1 MNGTAGT
8 ADLLWEMSDV
18 RQREAQRENLERL
31 LCGDFARVSNNL
43 GVYFLF
49 CLFGLA
55 ILALFLCRS
64 SMQALQ
70 TSLFFFVLR
79 RQVWQV
85 FMYQYSFTCTGGV
98 LWISSD
104 RDASWSNGGKN
115 QYPQKSLNQNLAS
128 KQSHAKFPSH
138 KNFQKAFNDIPSGY
152 SDGTRASTLYF
163 LFTRDSC

>member
-1 MNGTAGT
+1 
-8 ADLLWEMSDV
+8 MS
-18 RQREAQRENLERL
+18 EELSRL
-31 LCGDFARVSNNL
+31 LDDWFQRVSNNL

-85 FMYQYSFTCTGGV
+85 FMYQYSFTGGV

-104 RDASWSNGGKN
+104 RDGRMG
-115 QYPQKSLNQNLAS
+115 
-128 KQSHAKFPSH
+128 AKM
-138 KNFQKAFNDIPSGY
+138 
-152 SDGTRASTLYF
+152 STLKNPW
-163 LFTRDSC
+163 TKI

>member
-1 MNGTAGT
+1 MNGTTGT

-18 RQREAQRENLERL
+18 RQSREAQRENVNRRFCDEV
-31 LCGDFARVSNNL
+31 ARVSNNL

-85 FMYQYSFTCTGGV
+85 FMYQYSFTGGV

-104 RDASWSNGGKN
+104 RDGRMGAKINTLKN
-115 QYPQKSLNQNLAS
+115 P
-128 KQSHAKFPSH
+128 
-138 KNFQKAFNDIPSGY
+138 
-152 SDGTRASTLYF
+152 
-163 LFTRDSC
+163 

>member
-1 MNGTAGT
+1 MNGTTGT
-8 ADLLWEMSDV
+8 ADLLSGMSDV
-18 RQREAQRENLERL
+18 GQRETQRLKRL
-31 LCGDFARVSNNL
+31 LWVELARVSNNL

-55 ILALFLCRS
+55 ILALFLCLS

-85 FMYQYSFTCTGGV
+85 FMYQYSFTGGV

-104 RDASWSNGGKN
+104 RDSRMGAKINTLKN
-115 QYPQKSLNQNLAS
+115 PRTKV
-128 KQSHAKFPSH
+128 
-138 KNFQKAFNDIPSGY
+138 
-152 SDGTRASTLYF
+152 
-163 LFTRDSC
+163 

>member
-1 MNGTAGT
+1 MTGTAG
-8 ADLLWEMSDV
+8 LLWEMSDARMRESELDELV
-18 RQREAQRENLERL
+18 RYVRKINAT
-31 LCGDFARVSNNL
+31 VSNDL

-85 FMYQYSFTCTGGV
+85 FMYQYSFTGGV

-104 RDASWSNGGKN
+104 RDAGTAQQVFEWGG
-115 QYPQKSLNQNLAS
+115 
-128 KQSHAKFPSH
+128 
-138 KNFQKAFNDIPSGY
+138 
-152 SDGTRASTLYF
+152 
-163 LFTRDSC
+163 

>member
-1 MNGTAGT
+1 MTGTAG
-8 ADLLWEMSDV
+8 LLWEMSDARMRESQLDELARCV
-18 RQREAQRENLERL
+18 RKLNAT
-31 LCGDFARVSNNL
+31 VSNDL

-85 FMYQYSFTCTGGV
+85 FMYQYSFTGGV

-104 RDASWSNGGKN
+104 RDGRMG
-115 QYPQKSLNQNLAS
+115 
-128 KQSHAKFPSH
+128 AKM
-138 KNFQKAFNDIPSGY
+138 
-152 SDGTRASTLYF
+152 STLKNP
-163 LFTRDSC
+163 

>member
-1 MNGTAGT
+1 MNWTADT
-8 ADLLWEMSDV
+8 ADLLSGMFDA
-18 RQREAQRENLERL
+18 RQRETQGLTVDETVSRL
-31 LCGDFARVSNNL
+31 LSNDRAIDELLNGVSNNL

-85 FMYQYSFTCTGGV
+85 FMYNKFLQVRYSGFQ
-98 LWISSD
+98 SYRDD
-104 RDASWSNGGKN
+104 RMEAKIKT
-115 QYPQKSLNQNLAS
+115 QKYPWTK
-128 KQSHAKFPSH
+128 
-138 KNFQKAFNDIPSGY
+138 I
-152 SDGTRASTLYF
+152 
-163 LFTRDSC
+163 

>member
-1 MNGTAGT
+1 MNGTADM
-8 ADLLWEMSDV
+8 ADLLSGRSDA
-18 RQREAQRENLERL
+18 RRRESKLEELRRLFFGEGFEQRLQ
-31 LCGDFARVSNNL
+31 RVSNKL

-85 FMYQYSFTCTGGV
+85 F
-98 LWISSD
+98 
-104 RDASWSNGGKN
+104 R
-115 QYPQKSLNQNLAS
+115 
-128 KQSHAKFPSH
+128 
-138 KNFQKAFNDIPSGY
+138 FQ
-152 SDGTRASTLYF
+152 
-163 LFTRDSC
+163 